1 MFDIRINAVPS
12 NFFGYVINSSRV
24 YWRKELE
31 YNFDD
36 KSVGEAEAYREKHKF
51 DIEGEGLTAEE
62 VAEQKRNL
70 INKIFTIG
78 YMLHRYKSPSR
89 AWAPQAMDNK
99 IGEDGECNGRSGK
112 SFMFKALSYFMKT
125 VKLSGRNPKLMDNP
139 HVFDQVNQHTDFI
152 LVDDCDRYLNTGLF
166 YDIIT
171 SDMTVNPKI
180 TSHLL
185 YLSRNRP
192 SWDLQLITYLLIL
205 IRLRKPVCCIW
216 YSPTT
221 TTNVR
226 KITTT
231 GKRVLSGTTSAKI
244 CFLRLTAKT
253 SGTPI

>member
-1 MFDIRINAVPS
+1 NTQMFFFPGCSMEVSGTGIKEHPANGSTLSHYVWEENVLKHKVRLMEDMFTISRKKDIEGNDVFDIRINAVPS

-36 KSVGEAEAYREKHKF
+36 KSVGEAESYREKHKF

-70 INKIFTIG
+70 INKVFTIG

-125 VKLSGRNPKLMDNP
+125 VKLSGRNP
-139 HVFDQVNQHTDFI
+139 
-152 LVDDCDRYLNTGLF
+152 
-166 YDIIT
+166 
-171 SDMTVNPKI
+171 
-180 TSHLL
+180 
-185 YLSRNRP
+185 
-192 SWDLQLITYLLIL
+192 
-205 IRLRKPVCCIW
+205 
-216 YSPTT
+216 
-221 TTNVR
+221 
-226 KITTT
+226 
-231 GKRVLSGTTSAKI
+231 
-244 CFLRLTAKT
+244 
-253 SGTPI
+253 